1 MPSLLQRQIFREILH
16 LFLLSA
22 GVLLTLILI
31 SRAVQMR
38 ELFLGL
44 DLGIL
49 DTILLFAYM
58 SPLFLML
65 VIPIACMLS
74 VFLTFL
80 RMSTDREL
88 VALRAGGI
96 NILQM
101 LPAPLLFSILCMGL
115 TLWVSLH
122 WLAWGMGHFRNTIM
136 DIANTRARIV
146 VQPGVFNKDFP
157 NLVLFARTVSPKDG
171 DMAQV
176 LVDDR
181 SRPGRHMVILA
192 PEGRI
197 DTDQERAEIVF
208 RLHDGTIYS
217 SDKKGSSTLAFDEYL
232 VRLPLDSLFNSLDL
246 GEVRPRE
253 MSWSKLSSISREEA
267 LQRDA
272 AYANKLDVERHKR
285 WAYPVACLALTIF
298 VLPLAAAFEGLHRQT
313 GLMIA
318 LGMFFVY
325 YSLMSLGF
333 SMGESGTI
341 PPAIGLWVPNALFLC
356 LGLYGLWLVLHERT
370 PHFSALVQRIRF
382 GRHPHDPEQPGPG
395 DSGAAS
401 GSSAGGAA

>member
-1 MPSLLQRQIFREILH
+1 MPSLLQRQIFKEIVN
-16 LFLLSA
+16 LFLLGV

-38 ELFLGL
+38 DLFLGL
-44 DLGIL
+44 DLGLL
-49 DTILLFAYM
+49 DTVLLFAYM
-58 SPLFLML
+58 TPLFLML

-96 NILQM
+96 NIYQM
-101 LPAPLLFSILCMGL
+101 LPAPLLFSVLCMLL

-122 WLAWGMGHFRNTIM
+122 WLAWGMGHFRETVL

-146 VQPGVFNKDFP
+146 VQPGVFNNDFP
-157 NLVLFARTVSPKDG
+157 NLVLFARQVSPRDG
-171 DMAQV
+171 EMAQV

-181 SRPGRHMVILA
+181 SHPERHMTILA
-192 PEGRI
+192 PMGRI
-197 DTDQERAEIVF
+197 DTDPQRGELVF
-208 RLHDGTIYS
+208 RLHDGKIYTT
-217 SDKKGSSTLAFDEYL
+217 DNKGSSVLAFDGYT
-232 VRLPLDSLFNSLDL
+232 VRLPLDSLFKNLDL

-253 MSWSKLSSISREEA
+253 MSWSELSSITREEA
-267 LQRDA
+267 LQRDVN
-272 AYANKLDVERHKR
+272 YANKLDVERQKR
-285 WAYPVACLALTIF
+285 RAYPMACIALTLF

-313 GLMIA
+313 GLVLA

-333 SMGESGTI
+333 STGEAGTV
-341 PPAIGLWVPNALFLC
+341 PPVIGLWAPNVLFLC
-356 LGLYGLWLVLHERT
+356 LGIYGLHLTAQERT
-370 PHFSALVQRIRF
+370 PHLLSFLRNLRARRVS
-382 GRHPHDPEQPGPG
+382 
-395 DSGAAS
+395 
-401 GSSAGGAA
+401 

>member
-1 MPSLLQRQIFREILH
+1 MPSLLQRQIFREILY
-16 LFLLSA
+16 LFTLSS

-44 DLGIL
+44 DMGLL
-49 DTILLFAYM
+49 DTVLLFAYM
-58 SPLFLML
+58 TPLFLML

-88 VALRAGGI
+88 VALRAGGV
-96 NILQM
+96 NIYQM
-101 LPAPLLFSILCMGL
+101 LPAPLLFSILCMLL

-122 WLAWGMGHFRNTIM
+122 WVAWGMGHFRATIM

-146 VQPGVFNKDFP
+146 VQPGVFNNDFP
-157 NLVLFARTVSPKDG
+157 GLVLFARQVNPESG
-171 DMAQV
+171 GMAQV

-181 SRPGRHMVILA
+181 SRPERHMVILA
-192 PEGRI
+192 PDGRI
-197 DTDQERAEIVF
+197 DTDQERAELVF
-208 RLHDGTIYS
+208 RLQDGKIYTT
-217 SDKKGSSTLAFDEYL
+217 DKKGTSVLGFDEYL
-232 VRLPLDSLFNSLDL
+232 VRLPLNSLFNSLDM

-267 LQRDA
+267 LKRDVN
-272 AYANKLDVERHKR
+272 YANKIEVERHKR

-298 VLPLAAAFEGLHRQT
+298 VLPLASAFEGMHRQT
-313 GLMIA
+313 GLMLA

-333 SMGESGTI
+333 STGEAGTI
-341 PPAIGLWVPNALFLC
+341 PPAIGLWIPNALFLII
-356 LGLYGLWLVLHERT
+356 GIYGIHLTVRERT
-370 PHFSALVQRIRF
+370 PHLMNLIQNMRF
-382 GRHPHDPEQPGPG
+382 KRTK
-395 DSGAAS
+395 A
-401 GSSAGGAA
+401 

>member
-1 MPSLLQRQIFREILH
+1 MPSLLQRQIFKEIVN
-16 LFLLSA
+16 LFLLGV

-38 ELFLGL
+38 DLFLGL
-44 DLGIL
+44 DLGLL
-49 DTILLFAYM
+49 DTVLLFAYM
-58 SPLFLML
+58 TPLFLML

-96 NILQM
+96 NIYQM
-101 LPAPLLFSILCMGL
+101 LPAPLLFSVLCMLL

-122 WLAWGMGHFRNTIM
+122 WLAWGMGHFRETVL

-146 VQPGVFNKDFP
+146 VQPGVFNNDFP
-157 NLVLFARTVSPKDG
+157 NLVLFARQVSPRDG
-171 DMAQV
+171 EMAQV

-181 SRPGRHMVILA
+181 SHPERHMTILA
-192 PEGRI
+192 PMGRI
-197 DTDQERAEIVF
+197 DTDAERGELVF
-208 RLHDGTIYS
+208 RLHDGKIYTT
-217 SDKKGSSTLAFDEYL
+217 DNKGSSVLAFDGYT
-232 VRLPLDSLFNSLDL
+232 VRLPLDSIFKNLDL

-253 MSWSKLSSISREEA
+253 MSWSELSSITREEA
-267 LQRDA
+267 LQRDVN
-272 AYANKLDVERHKR
+272 YANKLDVERQKR
-285 WAYPVACLALTIF
+285 WAYPMACIALTLF

-313 GLMIA
+313 GLVLA

-333 SMGESGTI
+333 STGEAGTI
-341 PPAIGLWVPNALFLC
+341 PPVIGLWAPNVLFLC
-356 LGLYGLWLVLHERT
+356 LGIYGLHLTAQERT
-370 PHFSALVQRIRF
+370 PHLLSFLRNLRARRVS
-382 GRHPHDPEQPGPG
+382 
-395 DSGAAS
+395 
-401 GSSAGGAA
+401 

>member
-1 MPSLLQRQIFREILH
+1 MPSLLQRQIFKEIAN
-16 LFLLSA
+16 LFLLGV

-38 ELFLGL
+38 DLFLGL
-44 DLGIL
+44 DLGLL
-49 DTILLFAYM
+49 DTVLLFAYM
-58 SPLFLML
+58 TPLFLML

-96 NILQM
+96 NIYQM
-101 LPAPLLFSILCMGL
+101 LPAPLLFSVLCMLL

-122 WLAWGMGHFRNTIM
+122 WLAWGMGHFRETVL

-146 VQPGVFNKDFP
+146 VQPGVFNNDFP
-157 NLVLFARTVSPKDG
+157 NLVLFARQVSPRDG
-171 DMAQV
+171 EMAQV

-181 SRPGRHMVILA
+181 SHPERHMTILA
-192 PEGRI
+192 PMGRI
-197 DTDQERAEIVF
+197 DTDAERGELVF
-208 RLHDGTIYS
+208 RLHDGKIYTT
-217 SDKKGSSTLAFDEYL
+217 DNKGSSVLAFDGYT
-232 VRLPLDSLFNSLDL
+232 VRLPLDSLFKNLDL

-253 MSWSKLSSISREEA
+253 MSWSELSSITREEA
-267 LQRDA
+267 LQRDVN
-272 AYANKLDVERHKR
+272 YANKLDVERQKR
-285 WAYPVACLALTIF
+285 WAYPMACIALTLF

-313 GLMIA
+313 GLVLA

-333 SMGESGTI
+333 STGEAGTI
-341 PPAIGLWVPNALFLC
+341 PPVIGLWAPNVLFLC
-356 LGLYGLWLVLHERT
+356 LGVYGLRLTAQERT
-370 PHFSALVQRIRF
+370 PHLLSFLRNLRARR
-382 GRHPHDPEQPGPG
+382 
-395 DSGAAS
+395 AS
-401 GSSAGGAA
+401 

>member
-1 MPSLLQRQIFREILH
+1 MPSLLQRQIFKEIVN
-16 LFLLSA
+16 LFLLGV

-38 ELFLGL
+38 DLFLGL
-44 DLGIL
+44 DLGLL
-49 DTILLFAYM
+49 DTVLLFAYM
-58 SPLFLML
+58 TPLFLML

-96 NILQM
+96 NIYQM
-101 LPAPLLFSILCMGL
+101 LPAPLLFSVLCMLL

-122 WLAWGMGHFRNTIM
+122 WLAWGMGHFRETVL

-146 VQPGVFNKDFP
+146 VQPGVFNNDFP
-157 NLVLFARTVSPKDG
+157 NLVLFARQVSPRDG
-171 DMAQV
+171 EMAQV

-181 SRPGRHMVILA
+181 SHPERHMTILA
-192 PEGRI
+192 PMGRI
-197 DTDQERAEIVF
+197 DTDAERGELVF
-208 RLHDGTIYS
+208 RLHDGKIYTT
-217 SDKKGSSTLAFDEYL
+217 DNKGSSVLAFDGYT
-232 VRLPLDSLFNSLDL
+232 VRLPLDSLFKNLDL

-253 MSWSKLSSISREEA
+253 MSWSELSSITREEA
-267 LQRDA
+267 LQRDVN
-272 AYANKLDVERHKR
+272 YANKLDVERQKR
-285 WAYPVACLALTIF
+285 WAYPMACIALTLF

-313 GLMIA
+313 GLVLA

-333 SMGESGTI
+333 STGEAGTI
-341 PPAIGLWVPNALFLC
+341 PPVIGLWAPNVLFLC
-356 LGLYGLWLVLHERT
+356 LGIYGLHLTSQERT
-370 PHFSALVQRIRF
+370 PHLLSFLRNLRARRVS
-382 GRHPHDPEQPGPG
+382 
-395 DSGAAS
+395 
-401 GSSAGGAA
+401 